1 MYTFKYAL
9 DYLLN
14 NLTINCFYGIAT
26 IVLSGQLKA
35 STSKL
40 KVDKC
45 LTARYEMQ
53 QSWRKDVIQWM
64 C

>member
-40 KVDKC
+40 
-45 LTARYEMQ
+45 T
-53 QSWRKDVIQWM
+53 
-64 C
+64 